1 MRNFWD
7 DNASK
12 DDEDS
17 ISNGDGNVNGNDT
30 SNDASIALALAEEYE
45 QQTAAAS
52 TSTSTMGLARQQH
65 YSQHQ
70 QTQKDSPIGSRNKY
84 NMRSSSSPSSS
95 GGAGAASSSISK
107 GVARPVVQGTRVSE
121 RPPFMAPHNTNRPS
135 SQQQNQ
141 PSLPSDWKIG
151 QRRRRPQPSHMCYI
165 PCLLGGGGQQDS
177 AVCVEMMV
185 DTGADASVISWG
197 LAQQLHLDTQ
207 LDRSQRGIAAGVGT
221 APILG
226 KLHNVVATVGAGH
239 VEFYMDFLVLDVPE
253 ANTGKLLILGMD
265 QLRKYQCLI
274 DLQRNV
280 LIFGGGTDGVE
291 VPMLPAEQVPA
302 YDPRGLLNTDEMCTV
317 S

>member
-1 MRNFWD
+1 MRNFWGD
-7 DNASK
+7 TANK
-12 DDEDS
+12 DDEDN
-17 ISNGDGNVNGNDT
+17 ISNGDGNVDENNT
-30 SNDASIALALAEEYE
+30 SNDAIIALALAEEYE

-52 TSTSTMGLARQQH
+52 SSTMGLARQHH
-65 YSQHQ
+65 YSQ
-70 QTQKDSPIGSRNKY
+70 QTDRPKGSRNKY
-84 NMRSSSSPSSS
+84 NMRSSSSSSSS
-95 GGAGAASSSISK
+95 GASISK
-107 GVARPVVQGTRVSE
+107 GIARPVVQGTRVSG
-121 RPPFMAPHNTNRPS
+121 RPSFTAPQNSNRPS
-135 SQQQNQ
+135 PSSSSERISQQQQKQ
-141 PSLPSDWKIG
+141 PSLPSDWMMG
-151 QRRRRPQPSHMCYI
+151 QHQQYRRHQPSHMCYI
-165 PCLLGGGGQQDS
+165 PCLLGGGGQKDS

-265 QLRKYQCLI
+265 QLRKYQCLL

-302 YDPRGLLNTDEMCTV
+302 YDPRGLLNAGEMCTV

>member
-1 MRNFWD
+1 
-7 DNASK
+7 
-12 DDEDS
+12 
-17 ISNGDGNVNGNDT
+17 
-30 SNDASIALALAEEYE
+30 
-45 QQTAAAS
+45 
-52 TSTSTMGLARQQH
+52 
-65 YSQHQ
+65 
-70 QTQKDSPIGSRNKY
+70 
-84 NMRSSSSPSSS
+84 MRSSSSPSSS
-95 GGAGAASSSISK
+95 GAAGAAASSISK
-107 GVARPVVQGTRVSE
+107 GVARPVVQGTRVSG
-121 RPPFMAPHNTNRPS
+121 RPS
-135 SQQQNQ
+135 FTAPQNSNHPSPSSFSERIPQHQQKQKQ
-141 PSLPSDWKIG
+141 PSLPSDWMMG
-151 QRRRRPQPSHMCYI
+151 QHQYRRHQPSHMCYI
-165 PCLLGGGGQQDS
+165 PCLLGGGEGQQDS

-302 YDPRGLLNTDEMCTV
+302 YDPRGLLNAGEMCTV

>member
-1 MRNFWD
+1 MRYFWD
-7 DNASK
+7 DNAYK
-12 DDEDS
+12 DDDNK
-17 ISNGDGNVNGNDT
+17 ISNGDGYVDENNT

-95 GGAGAASSSISK
+95 GAAGAAPSSISK
-107 GVARPVVQGTRVSE
+107 GVARPVVQGTQVSG
-121 RPPFMAPHNTNRPS
+121 RSFSKRIP
-135 SQQQNQ
+135 QQQQQQKQ
-141 PSLPSDWKIG
+141 PSLPFDGMMG
-151 QRRRRPQPSHMCYI
+151 QHQHRRRPQPSHMCYI
-165 PCLLGGGGQQDS
+165 PCLLGGGEGQQDS

-185 DTGADASVISWG
+185 DTGADASVMSWG